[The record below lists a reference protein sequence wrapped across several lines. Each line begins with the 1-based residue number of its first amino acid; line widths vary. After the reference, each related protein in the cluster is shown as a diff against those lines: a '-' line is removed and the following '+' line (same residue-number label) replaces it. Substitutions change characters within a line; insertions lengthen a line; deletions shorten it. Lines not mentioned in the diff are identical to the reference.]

1 MRPFGILVDQAMK
14 LREPSIPSD
23 RQARVNPPP
32 LRLLDDAVTEAF
44 NQACIAGDLE
54 AAADLLALV
63 EKWHSRRSYSGEQA
77 RRTDRIFAKRMQG
90 ELERRHI
97 IRGTRPPAP
106 AK

>member
-1 MRPFGILVDQAMK
+1 MRPFGIFVDQAMK

-32 LRLLDDAVTEAF
+32 LRLLDDAV
-44 NQACIAGDLE
+44 
-54 AAADLLALV
+54 
-63 EKWHSRRSYSGEQA
+63 WHSRRSYSGEQA
-77 RRTDRIFAKRMQG
+77 RRTDRIFARRMQG